1 MRGEVNV
8 AEALRSAPPSAGGL
22 LWRAAEDT
30 NALDVSDQGGTLPH
44 RCCMIL
50 VQAAGV
56 TDGGGGLGLSAHDVT
71 AQDSLGDFGRVL
83 RWRDACQGL

>member
-8 AEALRSAPPSAGGL
+8 ADAALPEASFGERQETE
-22 LWRAAEDT
+22 RADA
-30 NALDVSDQGGTLPH
+30 SDQGGTLPH

-56 TDGGGGLGLSAHDVT
+56 TDGGGANGL
-71 AQDSLGDFGRVL
+71 
-83 RWRDACQGL
+83 

>member
-1 MRGEVNV
+1 MIARDLFSESSEHSLLLRG
-8 AEALRSAPPSAGGL
+8 R
-22 LWRAAEDT
+22 
-30 NALDVSDQGGTLPH
+30 
-44 RCCMIL
+44 L